1 MLFKLIL
8 FLWIYRIESI
18 ADVEYEQVIADRYLF
33 SSYQNESTWWNV
45 LQNIS
50 SSWQIVSLPEYHS
63 QSSNGFWLL
72 TENNKSLSMCYMSI
86 NGNETL
92 ICYSEINVSSKG
104 SYLISSN
111 NRMKVKD
118 FNVGLISEKEIQ
130 LIECDIQK
138 IELCQIKKIIP
149 FPSSISEKT
158 KQISSS
164 LFVWLN
170 ESYGYLYIGS
180 DSGLHLLNLQT
191 FEILP
196 YFNGI
201 NVPISSLEYSLK
213 YESVF
218 IGTEMKLWIGKYLNE
233 SIDWRYEHVNGLI
246 DTPITSLVYDHQKDQ
261 LWIGQSTG
269 ITLLIP
275 IELSNGNIHWY
286 FSRLSGQIS
295 SPGSYIG
302 HLPLLNI
309 TRLSRTSNDN
319 SIWLG
324 SVYGLMRYNV
334 NRKEWRVFNSGRYL
348 PNRLSQV
355 DISSLIVLNR
365 NSDDQIGCTA
375 VGITN
380 RGLTIIRF
388 EKWTLKKKAT
398 FFQNYIDQSNH
409 HVRYNLVSDC
419 TMSKWGDP
427 RTCVKGPND
436 NDGLWTSMYLGS
448 QIFRYL
454 TTNDSQIRDSSW
466 KYFQGLYSLNK
477 VTGIVGYPS
486 RSIARRDEFPPTEDW
501 YPSPVNS
508 SLQFKGDTSSDE
520 IVGHEFV
527 YPLVIDY
534 LSRNEIERQEAY
546 EVLLNISE
554 HILSHNWYL
563 IGENGNHTMWG
574 IWNPS
579 EINENSFYQESRGLN
594 SLQILS
600 FLLQS
605 FLYSKDQK
613 YLDGINLLINEY
625 HYDTNL
631 INQKMIAMC
640 DTDFSDDE
648 LAYLSYF
655 NFAYTLKKMNSS
667 DYNLEM
673 LEEYMKIGLD
683 LSHRYKQMEK
693 SPFYNWIYCYIY
705 NGNSSTFDCQK
716 LINDSI
722 WYLQRFPLE
731 LIDWPQYNS
740 QRFDIHLNKESSCFK
755 NEINSI
761 DLLPPDE
768 RSAHK
773 WNGGVFDLDDGNGF
787 NEDDPTTFLLPYW
800 GLTFS
805 KFLDF

>member
-92 ICYSEINVSSKG
+92 ICYSEINVQSKG

-605 FLYSKDQK
+605 FVYSKDQK